1 MLGRATKTRKLK
13 DNAANASEIAAA
25 LVKDRKFRKQ
35 VASAVA
41 HATVARRRA
50 KRQFGWANVLGRLN
64 ADPVLR
70 REVRAMVL
78 SLEKA
83 VGRVEKKQS
92 HKMRNSLVIA
102 AVGGAALAAPQAR
115 KLFNGT

>member
-1 MLGRATKTRKLK
+1 VLGRTTKTQKLK
-13 DNAANASEIAAA
+13 DNAVNASEVAAA

-50 KRQFGWANVLGRLN
+50 KRQFGWTTAIVRLN

-70 REVRAMVL
+70 REVRAMIANIEQAL
-78 SLEKA
+78 
-83 VGRVEKKQS
+83 GRVEKKQS
-92 HKMRNSLVIA
+92 HKVRNSLLVA
-102 AVGGAALAAPQAR
+102 AGVGGAAAAVAQAR
-115 KLFNGT
+115 K

>member
-1 MLGRATKTRKLK
+1 VFRRTKAQALK
-13 DNAANASEIAAA
+13 ANAVNASELAAQ

-41 HATVARRRA
+41 HATVARRQA
-50 KRQFGWANVLGRLN
+50 KRKFGLEAAVRRLQ

-70 REVRAMVL
+70 REVRAMVT

-83 VGRVEKKQS
+83 LGRVEKKRS
-92 HKMRNSLVIA
+92 HKLRNSLLVVA
-102 AVGGAALAAPQAR
+102 GVGGAAALSQAR
-115 KLFNGT
+115 K

>member
-1 MLGRATKTRKLK
+1 VLGRTTKTQKLK
-13 DNAANASEIAAA
+13 DNAANASEVAAA

-50 KRQFGWANVLGRLN
+50 KRQFGWTTAIVRLN

-70 REVRAMVL
+70 REVRAMI
-78 SLEKA
+78 A
-83 VGRVEKKQS
+83 NIRVEKKQS
-92 HKMRNSLVIA
+92 HKVRNSLLVA
-102 AVGGAALAAPQAR
+102 AGVGGAAAAVAQAR
-115 KLFNGT
+115 R

>member
-1 MLGRATKTRKLK
+1 LFKRTTKTQALK
-13 DNAANASEIAAA
+13 ENAANATEIASA

-50 KRQFGWANVLGRLN
+50 RRQFGWATAIGRLN

-70 REVRAMVL
+70 REVRAMVT
-78 SLEKA
+78 SLERA
-83 VGRVEKKQS
+83 LGRVEKKRS
-92 HKMRNSLVIA
+92 HKVRNSLLVVA
-102 AVGGAALAAPQAR
+102 GVGGAAAAVAAR
-115 KLFNGT
+115 K

>member
-1 MLGRATKTRKLK
+1 
-13 DNAANASEIAAA
+13 
-25 LVKDRKFRKQ
+25 VKDRRFRKQ

-50 KRQFGWANVLGRLN
+50 KRKFGLAAAVRRLN

-70 REVRAMVL
+70 REVRAAVT

-83 VGRVEKKQS
+83 LGRVEKKRS
-92 HKMRNSLVIA
+92 HKLRNSLLVVA
-102 AVGGAALAAPQAR
+102 GVGGAAAAVAAR
-115 KLFNGT
+115 K